1 LLNFAVVIDDHLMKI
16 SHVLRGEEHLSN
28 TAKQLVLYEALD
40 WSPPQ
45 FGHLSLILN
54 QEKKKLSKRD
64 KETSQWQLVSQLR
77 EKGYLPTA
85 VINYLLFLGW
95 HPGTTQEFFSLSTAI
110 ASFGLTSLHAR
121 GAVFD
126 LGKLNWYNNYY
137 IQQLS
142 LVEFGEHAWKIF
154 WKEYQLSQAKKEW
167 TIQIALLFRPQ
178 LNYFQE
184 LITLSWYF
192 FQEPR
197 EEKINLDFSELRKI
211 SQLFSKIEQWT
222 EENVKKSLTS
232 IEKNFFSSIRKKI
245 TGENRG
251 PELAKVI
258 YLLGKE
264 ELIKRLEN

>member
-1 LLNFAVVIDDHLMKI
+1 MLVP
-16 SHVLRGEEHLSN
+16 LSSN
-28 TAKQLVLYEALD
+28 NA
-40 WSPPQ
+40 
-45 FGHLSLILN
+45 
-54 QEKKKLSKRD
+54 
-64 KETSQWQLVSQLR
+64 
-77 EKGYLPTA
+77 
-85 VINYLLFLGW
+85 
-95 HPGTTQEFFSLSTAI
+95 ST
-110 ASFGLTSLHAR
+110 
-121 GAVFD
+121 
-126 LGKLNWYNNYY
+126 
-137 IQQLS
+137 S